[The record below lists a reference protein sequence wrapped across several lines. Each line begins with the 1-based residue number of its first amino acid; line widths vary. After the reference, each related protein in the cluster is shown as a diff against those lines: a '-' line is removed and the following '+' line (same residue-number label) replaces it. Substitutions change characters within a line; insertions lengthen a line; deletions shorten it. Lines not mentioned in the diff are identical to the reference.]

1 MTIPDGPAT
10 CWAAPARRSNPPRLR
25 VPMRIWTDPRDG
37 ARYEVKVL
45 AEGEQIAFWWPDGFW
60 RTPYSQAAP
69 AEDLTDLEL
78 VELLDRAKRLPLD
91 DVG

>member
-1 MTIPDGPAT
+1 
-10 CWAAPARRSNPPRLR
+10 
-25 VPMRIWTDPRDG
+25 MRIWTDPRD
-37 ARYEVKVL
+37 AVRYEVKALV
-45 AEGEQIAFWWPDGFW
+45 EGEQIAFRSTDGFW

-69 AEDLTDLEL
+69 AADLMDLEL